1 MHNLEAIKLSLNNKV
16 SIHAVLGEQIP
27 VVVVPQQNLFSVYP
41 NVHGVIGYDVF
52 IKFEIEIDPARKII
66 TFRPAALAELS
77 PDYQKIPL
85 TIEDSR
91 PLISSKVFFS
101 DSESMTCA
109 LMLDTGSSLG
119 LLMKTSDLKKIP
131 AGKSKV
137 LGRGFNGNVMG
148 VETVASRLLLDTF
161 EMTSINTGVTYSDWQ
176 NHASVGMEVMRNYTV
191 VLNYCKSYAGFR
203 KVL

>member
-1 MHNLEAIKLSLNNKV
+1 MKKRWPLFFLLFTSLVSAQDYDVNLEGTKKILEASREAQVKR
-16 SIHAVLGEQIP
+16 
-27 VVVVPQQNLFSVYP
+27 VVHCSTIG
-41 NVHGVIGYDVF
+41 VH
-52 IKFEIEIDPARKII
+52 
-66 TFRPAALAELS
+66 
-77 PDYQKIPL
+77 
-85 TIEDSR
+85 
-91 PLISSKVFFS
+91 
-101 DSESMTCA
+101 
-109 LMLDTGSSLG
+109 
-119 LLMKTSDLKKIP
+119 SDLKKIP